1 VLRSL
6 LLVSLGL
13 LMCPAAGEA
22 QKTPAAAAT
31 MVTTSAGPMFTVS
44 RLLVEDTW
52 NPLLARRIQ
61 ESPAARPLGAAWKPS
76 DTRWQQARAA
86 LGARMTHILDAY
98 AGSNELTKH
107 IETEVGRIGQSH
119 DLDTVLTAIKAPLGP
134 AIIRQQAKQTY
145 IVHAM
150 SAGGPASREP
160 AIGSPEWITQLNEMG
175 RRFDDRA
182 GTNVPADDGAHK
194 AELEKFYANRPLAEV
209 LRRIWDFGID
219 NATRQLNTALN
230 LMVFDNQDA
239 IEKDIAAA
247 IGRVSPGARTSAPPP
262 AAAAFPLEQMATCQD
277 SWLDWKDDP
286 VSSASHRDSLR
297 AQFRQGENDAFFVP
311 IASATVMGLPVS
323 QVYSNTVGMGVGFS
337 VQVTAPFDSA
347 KKAVERSLGKPL
359 KKCETSDG
367 MRTCELEIGVKK
379 TVMLLS
385 DAAGKSGQTLIGCF
399 YYYEK

>member
-1 VLRSL
+1 
-6 LLVSLGL
+6 
-13 LMCPAAGEA
+13 MCPAAGEA

-31 MVTTSAGPMFTVS
+31 IVTTSAGPMFTVA

-52 NPLLARRIQ
+52 SPLLDRRVQ

-76 DTRWQQARAA
+76 DARWQQARAA
-86 LGARMTHILDAY
+86 LGARMTNILGAY

-107 IETEVGRIGQSH
+107 IEAEVGRIGQSR
-119 DLDTVLTAIKAPLGP
+119 DLDTALAAIKAPVGP
-134 AIIRQQAKQTY
+134 AIIRQQARQTY

-150 SAGGPASREP
+150 SAGGPVSSGP
-160 AIGSPEWITQLNEMG
+160 AVGSPEWITQLNDMG
-175 RRFDDRA
+175 KRFDDRA
-182 GTNVPADDGAHK
+182 GTNVPADDGTRK
-194 AELEKFYANRPLAEV
+194 AELEKFYANRPLSEV
-209 LRRIWDFGID
+209 LRRIWDFGVD

-247 IGRVSPGARTSAPPP
+247 IGHASPGAHASAPPP
-262 AAAAFPLEQMATCQD
+262 AAAAFPLEQMTTCQD

-286 VSSASHRDSLR
+286 VSTASHRDSFR
-297 AQFRQGENDAFFVP
+297 AQFRQGDKDPFFVP
-311 IASATVMGLPVS
+311 ISSATTMGLPVS
-323 QVYSNTVGMGVGFS
+323 QVYSNSVGMGVGFS
-337 VQVTAPFDSA
+337 VQVKASFDSA
-347 KKAVERSLGKPL
+347 KKAVEHAVGKSL

-379 TVMLLS
+379 TVMLMS

>member
-1 VLRSL
+1 MLRAL

-13 LMCPAAGEA
+13 LICPAASEA
-22 QKTPAAAAT
+22 QTTPTAAAT
-31 MVTTSAGPMFTVS
+31 LVTTSAGPMFTVA

-52 NPLLARRIQ
+52 SPLLDKRIQ
-61 ESPAARPLGAAWKPS
+61 ESPAARSLGAAWKPS

-86 LGARMTHILDAY
+86 LGARMTDILAAY

-107 IETEVGRIGQSH
+107 IEAEVERIGQSH
-119 DLDTVLTAIKAPLGP
+119 DLDTALAAIKAPAGA
-134 AIIRQQAKQTY
+134 AIIRQQAKKTY

-150 SAGGPASREP
+150 SAGGPASRGP
-160 AIGSPEWITQLNEMG
+160 AIGSPEWVTQLNDMG

-182 GTNVPADDGAHK
+182 GTNVPADDGTHK
-194 AELEKFYANRPLAEV
+194 AELEKFYATGPLSEV
-209 LRRIWDFGID
+209 LRRIWDFGVD

-239 IEKDIAAA
+239 IETDVAAA
-247 IGRVSPGARTSAPPP
+247 IGHVSPGARASAPPP
-262 AAAAFPLEQMATCQD
+262 AAVAFPLEQMTTCQD

-286 VSSASHRDSLR
+286 VSTARHRDSFR
-297 AQFRQGENDAFFVP
+297 AQFRQGDNEAFFVP
-311 IASATVMGLPVS
+311 ISSATMMGLPVS
-323 QVYSNTVGMGVGFS
+323 QVYSNSVGMGVGFS
-337 VQVTAPFDSA
+337 VQVKAPFDRA
-347 KKAVERSLGKPL
+347 KKAVEQSIGKPL

-367 MRTCELEIGVKK
+367 MRTCELEIGEKR

-385 DAAGKSGQTLIGCF
+385 DATGKTGQTLVGCF